1 MGKREDAEYYAK
13 LSRSYKNLYD
23 KEKHSFRPKEAD
35 GSFEP
40 WPADG
45 KLHEWYGCIECNELQ
60 QGWFVPHDI
69 QGMVELMGGTE
80 QVIADLDTMFAKTP
94 DSFLWNAYYNHAN
107 EPVHHVPY
115 LYNRLG
121 QPWKTQKWSR
131 FICDNAYHD
140 KVEAWSVTK
149 MLDRCLLGMCC
160 LLADYILFVR
170 VIPVMRLPVL
180 FLK

>member
-1 MGKREDAEYYAK
+1 MVYVSKLAVAMGKREDAEYYAK

-69 QGMVELMGGTE
+69 QGR
-80 QVIADLDTMFAKTP
+80 
-94 DSFLWNAYYNHAN
+94 WN
-107 EPVHHVPY
+107 
-115 LYNRLG
+115 
-121 QPWKTQKWSR
+121 
-131 FICDNAYHD
+131 
-140 KVEAWSVTK
+140 
-149 MLDRCLLGMCC
+149 
-160 LLADYILFVR
+160 
-170 VIPVMRLPVL
+170 
-180 FLK
+180 